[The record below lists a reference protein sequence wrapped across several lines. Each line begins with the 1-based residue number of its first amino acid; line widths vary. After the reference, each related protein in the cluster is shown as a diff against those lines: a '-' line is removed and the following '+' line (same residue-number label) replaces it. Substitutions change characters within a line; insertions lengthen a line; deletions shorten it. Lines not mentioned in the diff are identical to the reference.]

1 MFSFL
6 TLQICAWEQ
15 LMEFWLDNQSQLQM
29 HSRFG
34 TLPGRNCANSYH
46 ERRQAT
52 YNTLCYGE
60 QQDQGRE
67 SSDWTVPGSRVG
79 GALQEYTNWTD
90 PEPPDSSSP
99 NFPFILHRH
108 EQRHQDLGEY
118 RQHNPRDREWASHA
132 AARDYDRGFLRD
144 AWPKRWDQSQPAR
157 YNRDV
162 SAKRND
168 TSYRELE
175 AWAARY
181 SHSLPRRRRLEAELR
196 EAVHSQPERE
206 KLLTHPE
213 VQLQY
218 YQLNRSSRAHGLW
231 DKAGPLTTDP
241 NHMKGNIEYQSRV
254 LDKPPGYIGPPPYNR
269 PHKSPPVMHHCD
281 FGRQLVGKKQVDWSQ
296 PTLRK
301 SNVLLDLE
309 TKRKVEKDASKICP
323 GLEELE
329 FSKHERDALPGVG
342 STDAQKPEGILD
354 EEPQAVQTLDT
365 EKDEICKVI
374 EGRKFRLKKK
384 TGGMTIFCL
393 VSRLASPSESTSLP
407 VCTSQTSIQSTEIG
421 ELSKDRQ
428 VDNQVNKI
436 SDDVDFRANTLTE
449 QSDKKTPGCSG
460 KVMPKDDLP
469 DNVFLENSGFVSQS
483 VEPVLTRYPLWREP
497 GSSTKAETDSLNTN
511 CLKETKESILNQDE
525 SGDVRS
531 QSTDFEKNK
540 VDIAENS
547 EDMKGLL
554 VIDASCVVVKVEM
567 IPSPKKEQVHYM
579 DSTAHD
585 EGRTSESNSQVYQ
598 DVATDPSNESLQR
611 YEDPEAHLDPI
622 HLKKQEDKESGNS
635 LSGVQSSLVS
645 ERETLEE
652 RAERILGI
660 PLHDDE
666 QQTDDE
672 EPLIDLCKEE
682 QSEEA
687 EPPDSGQTVEDT
699 AEVLLVDKDDNR
711 KLLASEDNKDFTA
724 SQQPASTMTESDNT
738 ESQLETNNTS
748 TKNEMKKERRGEY
761 TCGEIENEEHLV
773 DLSNTYSL
781 SSDSSDSSI
790 QEGAGSELDAQS
802 VDLTPHSDASPPVF
816 PESPNS
822 PLSSTLSEE
831 CLPSPPPLEVLFLE
845 ADMES
850 GAEPKHSEDKMS
862 DSAENGSLV
871 TEMKE
876 VLPHLLNLQC
886 DNTFCVTEKEQ
897 TAVND
902 LSRAE
907 AKYEDLN
914 ISAQQLGCAQTEGA
928 TYANKDQDLQL
939 ADSNFSDPT
948 VETSEDNEEN
958 PRTCESEDY
967 SFLPKYD
974 LKDNV
979 LCKTEIDVILE
990 PSHRNPDL
998 TASPL
1003 KETTSNERDKFTQI
1017 QLNTSQNSQDECLDD
1032 TCPSSGEVLNKLL
1045 ISDISSSPQEPD
1057 RDRAPPSET
1066 ESTGCPLS
1074 IDITAAPDI
1083 VGNLSNYFYL
1093 DSCKESSQLTTFLSQ
1108 EEDVSPKF
1116 SPTSGQKR
1124 ESQYPKSL
1132 LDVVSR
1138 IRKHTAPD
1146 SESEEE
1152 EVSEQWDLSCLDVVA
1167 DTKSEKNFSDELQAV
1182 LKHNTG
1188 EADKESEG
1196 HAEEDT
1202 MSCSSHVSEG
1212 TITLGIEETTLSGD
1226 VKDEYVTVEQELR
1239 CSSEEK
1245 DETQLEE
1252 SEEEEDNINICGSSE
1267 ESPVEVDQEVSDVL
1281 S

>member
-1 MFSFL
+1 
-6 TLQICAWEQ
+6 
-15 LMEFWLDNQSQLQM
+15 MEFWLDHQGQSQM
-29 HSRFG
+29 YSRFG
-34 TLPGRNCANSYH
+34 TLPSRNCANNYH

-67 SSDWTVPGSRVG
+67 CSDWTVPGSRAG
-79 GALQEYTNWTD
+79 GALQGYTNWTD
-90 PEPPDSSSP
+90 REPPDSSSP

-118 RQHNPRDREWASHA
+118 RQHNPRDKEWAPHG

-144 AWPKRWDQSQPAR
+144 TWPKRWDQSQPSR

-162 SAKRND
+162 SAKRTD
-168 TSYRELE
+168 SSYRELE

-196 EAVHSQPERE
+196 EAVQGQSDRE

-218 YQLNRSSRAHGLW
+218 NQLNRSSRAHVLW
-231 DKAGPLTTDP
+231 DKAGPLCPTA
-241 NHMKGNIEYQSRV
+241 HMEGSTEYQSRV

-281 FGRQLVGKKQVDWSQ
+281 FGRRLVGKKQADWSQ

-301 SNVLLDLE
+301 SDVPLDLE

-329 FSKHERDALPGVG
+329 FSKHESDALQGVG
-342 STDAQKPEGILD
+342 SIDVQKPEGILD
-354 EEPQAVQTLDT
+354 EEPQAVQKSDM
-365 EKDEICKVI
+365 EKEEICKVI

-393 VSRLASPSESTSLP
+393 VSRIASPSETTSLP
-407 VCTSQTSIQSTEIG
+407 VCTSQTSVQSTEMG

-428 VDNQVNKI
+428 VGNQVNKI
-436 SDDVDFRANTLTE
+436 ADEVDFRAHTPTE
-449 QSDKKTPGCSG
+449 QSDKKTPECKE
-460 KVMPKDDLP
+460 KVMPKDDLANN
-469 DNVFLENSGFVSQS
+469 NVFLEKSGFVSQS

-497 GSSTKAETDSLNTN
+497 SSSTKAETESFNTN
-511 CLKETKESILNQDE
+511 CLKETKGSILNQDE
-525 SGDVRS
+525 GGDVRC
-531 QSTDFEKNK
+531 QSMVFEKK
-540 VDIAENS
+540 KLDIA

-554 VIDASCVVVKVEM
+554 VTDTSCVVVKVEV
-567 IPSPKKEQVHYM
+567 IPSPKKEQVYYL

-585 EGRTSESNSQVYQ
+585 ESRTSESNSQVYL
-598 DVATDPSNESLQR
+598 DVATDPSNEALQR
-611 YEDPEAHLDPI
+611 YEDPEADLDPI
-622 HLKKQEDKESGNS
+622 LLKKQEDKESGNS
-635 LSGVQSSLVS
+635 PSGVQSPLVS
-645 ERETLEE
+645 EREMLEK

-672 EPLIDLCKEE
+672 ELPIDLCKEE

-687 EPPDSGQTVEDT
+687 EPPDSGQTLEDT
-699 AEVLLVDKDDNR
+699 AEVLLVDKDYSR
-711 KLLASEDNKDFTA
+711 KLPTSEDDKDFAA
-724 SQQPASTMTESDNT
+724 SQQPANNVAEDENT

-748 TKNEMKKERRGEY
+748 TKNELNKERGGEF
-761 TCGEIENEEHLV
+761 TCGESENEEHLV
-773 DLSNTYSL
+773 ELSNTYSV
-781 SSDSSDSSI
+781 SSDSSI
-790 QEGAGSELDAQS
+790 QEGADSEPDAQS
-802 VDLTPHSDASPPVF
+802 ADPTPHSDASPPLF
-816 PESPNS
+816 PESPDS

-831 CLPSPPPLEVLFLE
+831 QLPSPPPLEVLLE
-845 ADMES
+845 ADVES
-850 GAEPKHSEDKMS
+850 GAEPKHSGDEMS
-862 DSAENGSLV
+862 DSAENVSLA
-871 TEMKE
+871 TEMKK
-876 VLPHLLNLQC
+876 VLPHLHNHQC

-897 TAVND
+897 TAEND
-902 LSRAE
+902 SSRAE

-914 ISAQQLGCAQTEGA
+914 IPTQTEGA

-948 VETSEDNEEN
+948 VHAEDNEEN
-958 PRTCESEDY
+958 PRNCESEDY
-967 SFLPKYD
+967 GLPKSD
-974 LKDNV
+974 LEENV
-979 LCKTEIDVILE
+979 LCKTEKDVTL
-990 PSHRNPDL
+990 NPDL
-998 TASPL
+998 TESPL
-1003 KETTSNERDKFTQI
+1003 KETSNERDEFTQT
-1017 QLNTSQNSQDECLDD
+1017 QLNNLQNSQDECPDD

-1045 ISDISSSPQEPD
+1045 TSDISSSPQDSD
-1057 RDRAPPSET
+1057 RDHTPLSKT
-1066 ESTGCPLS
+1066 EITGCPLS
-1074 IDITAAPDI
+1074 INITAAPDI
-1083 VGNLSNYFYL
+1083 VGNPSNSFYL
-1093 DSCKESSQLTTFLSQ
+1093 DSCEESSQLKTFLSQ

-1116 SPTSGQKR
+1116 SPSSAQKR
-1124 ESQYPKSL
+1124 ASQYPKSL

-1182 LKHNTG
+1182 LKHSTETG
-1188 EADKESEG
+1188 QADQYDKDPEG

-1202 MSCSSHVSEG
+1202 TSCSSHVSED
-1212 TITLGIEETTLSGD
+1212 TVTLGIEKTTLSGE
-1226 VKDEYVTVEQELR
+1226 VKEEYDTVNQELR

-1245 DETQLEE
+1245 DEIQLEE
-1252 SEEEEDNINICGSSE
+1252 SEEEEDNICGSSE
-1267 ESPVEVDQEVSDVL
+1267 ESPVEVDQEVSELVELD
-1281 S
+1281 

>member
-15 LMEFWLDNQSQLQM
+15 LMEFWLDNQGQSQM
-29 HSRFG
+29 YSRFG

-46 ERRQAT
+46 ERRQVT
-52 YNTLCYGE
+52 YNTLCYGG

-79 GALQEYTNWTD
+79 GALQEYINWTD

-196 EAVHSQPERE
+196 ETVQSQSERE

-218 YQLNRSSRAHGLW
+218 YQLNQSSRAHGLW

-241 NHMKGNIEYQSRV
+241 NHMKGNTEYQSRV

-281 FGRQLVGKKQVDWSQ
+281 FGRQLVGKKQADWSQ

-301 SNVLLDLE
+301 SDIPLDLE
-309 TKRKVEKDASKICP
+309 TKKKVKKDVNKICP

-329 FSKHERDALPGVG
+329 FSKHKRDALQGVC
-342 STDAQKPEGILD
+342 STDTQKPEGILD
-354 EEPQAVQTLDT
+354 EEPQAVQKPDT
-365 EKDEICKVI
+365 EKDESCKVI

-421 ELSKDRQ
+421 ELLKDR
-428 VDNQVNKI
+428 QVNKI
-436 SDDVDFRANTLTE
+436 SDDVDFSAHTLTK
-449 QSDKKTPGCSG
+449 QSKKKTPGCSG

-469 DNVFLENSGFVSQS
+469 NNIFMEKSGFVSQS
-483 VEPVLTRYPLWREP
+483 VEPVLTRYPLWKEP
-497 GSSTKAETDSLNTN
+497 SSSTKAETDSLNTN
-511 CLKETKESILNQDE
+511 CLKEATGSILNQDE
-525 SGDVRS
+525 GGDVRS

-540 VDIAENS
+540 VDIAEIT

-554 VIDASCVVVKVEM
+554 VIDTSCVVVKVEM
-567 IPSPKKEQVHYM
+567 IPSPRKEQVHYM

-598 DVATDPSNESLQR
+598 DAATDPSNESLQK
-611 YEDPEAHLDPI
+611 YEDPEADLDPM
-622 HLKKQEDKESGNS
+622 HFKKQEDKESGNS
-635 LSGVQSSLVS
+635 LSGMQSSLVS

-672 EPLIDLCKEE
+672 EPMIDLCKEE

-687 EPPDSGQTVEDT
+687 EPPDSGQTLDDT

-711 KLLASEDNKDFTA
+711 KHLSSEDNKDFTA
-724 SQQPASTMTESDNT
+724 SQQPANTMTESDNT

-748 TKNEMKKERRGEY
+748 TKNELKKERRGEF

-773 DLSNTYSL
+773 DLSNTYSF

-790 QEGAGSELDAQS
+790 QEGADSELDAQS
-802 VDLTPHSDASPPVF
+802 ADLTLHSDASPPRF
-816 PESPNS
+816 PETPDS
-822 PLSSTLSEE
+822 PLNSTLSEE
-831 CLPSPPPLEVLFLE
+831 HLPSPPPLEVLFLE

-850 GAEPKHSEDKMS
+850 GVEPKHSGDEMS

-876 VLPHLLNLQC
+876 VLPHLHSHQC

-897 TAVND
+897 TAEND
-902 LSRAE
+902 SSGTE
-907 AKYEDLN
+907 EKYEDLN
-914 ISAQQLGCAQTEGA
+914 ISGQQLRCAQTEGA
-928 TYANKDQDLQL
+928 NYANKDLQLQDLQL
-939 ADSNFSDPT
+939 ADNKFSDPS
-948 VETSEDNEEN
+948 VQIGEDNEEN

-979 LCKTEIDVILE
+979 LCKTEKDATLE
-990 PSHRNPDL
+990 SSQRNPDL
-998 TASPL
+998 TACPL
-1003 KETTSNERDKFTQI
+1003 KETKSNDRDKFTQI

-1074 IDITAAPDI
+1074 IDIIAAPDI
-1083 VGNLSNYFYL
+1083 VGNPSNYFYL
-1093 DSCKESSQLTTFLSQ
+1093 DSCKESSQLTAFLSQ
-1108 EEDVSPKF
+1108 EEDISPKF
-1116 SPTSGQKR
+1116 SPTSAQKR
-1124 ESQYPKSL
+1124 ASQYPKSL

-1152 EVSEQWDLSCLDVVA
+1152 EVSEQWDLSCLYVVA
-1167 DTKSEKNFSDELQAV
+1167 DTTFEKNFSDELQAV

-1188 EADKESEG
+1188 QADKEPEG

-1212 TITLGIEETTLSGD
+1212 TITLGIEETTLSD
-1226 VKDEYVTVEQELR
+1226 EVKKEYDAVEQELR

-1245 DETQLEE
+1245 DEIQLEE
-1252 SEEEEDNINICGSSE
+1252 SEEEDKINICGSSE

>member
-1 MFSFL
+1 MFSFVM
-6 TLQICAWEQ
+6 LQICAWQQ
-15 LMEFWLDNQSQLQM
+15 LMEFWLDNQGQSQM
-29 HSRFG
+29 YSRFG
-34 TLPGRNCANSYH
+34 TLPSRNCANNYH

-67 SSDWTVPGSRVG
+67 CSDWMVPGSRAG
-79 GALQEYTNWTD
+79 GALQGYTNWTD
-90 PEPPDSSSP
+90 PEPPDYSSP

-118 RQHNPRDREWASHA
+118 RQHNPRDREWVPHG
-132 AARDYDRGFLRD
+132 AARDYNRGFLRD
-144 AWPKRWDQSQPAR
+144 AWPKRWDQTQPSR

-162 SAKRND
+162 SAKRTD
-168 TSYRELE
+168 SSYRELE

-196 EAVHSQPERE
+196 EAVQGQSERE

-213 VQLQY
+213 VQLQCN
-218 YQLNRSSRAHGLW
+218 QLNRSSRAHGLW
-231 DKAGPLTTDP
+231 DKAGRLCPTA
-241 NHMKGNIEYQSRV
+241 HMEENTEYQSRV

-281 FGRQLVGKKQVDWSQ
+281 FGRRLVGKKQADWSQ

-301 SNVLLDLE
+301 SDVLLDLE

-329 FSKHERDALPGVG
+329 FSKHERDALQGVG
-342 STDAQKPEGILD
+342 SIDAQKPEGILD
-354 EEPQAVQTLDT
+354 EEPQAVQKSDM
-365 EKDEICKVI
+365 EKEEICKVI

-393 VSRLASPSESTSLP
+393 VSRIASPSETTSLP
-407 VCTSQTSIQSTEIG
+407 VYTSQTSVQITEME

-436 SDDVDFRANTLTE
+436 ADDVDFRPHTLTE
-449 QSDKKTPGCSG
+449 QSDKKTPECKE
-460 KVMPKDDLP
+460 KVMLKDDLP
-469 DNVFLENSGFVSQS
+469 NNNVFLEKSGFVSQS

-497 GSSTKAETDSLNTN
+497 SSSTKAEAETFNTN
-511 CLKETKESILNQDE
+511 SLKETKGSILNQDE
-525 SGDVRS
+525 GEDVRS
-531 QSTDFEKNK
+531 QSTVFENK
-540 VDIAENS
+540 KLDIAENT

-554 VIDASCVVVKVEM
+554 VIDTSCVVVKVEM
-567 IPSPKKEQVHYM
+567 IPSPKKEQVHYL

-598 DVATDPSNESLQR
+598 DVATGPSSEALQR
-611 YEDPEAHLDPI
+611 YEDPEADLDPI
-622 HLKKQEDKESGNS
+622 LLKKQEDKESGNS
-635 LSGVQSSLVS
+635 PSGVQSPLVS

-652 RAERILGI
+652 RAERILGV

-666 QQTDDE
+666 QQTEDE
-672 EPLIDLCKEE
+672 EPTIDQCKEE

-687 EPPDSGQTVEDT
+687 EPPDSGQTLEDT
-699 AEVLLVDKDDNR
+699 AEVLLVDKDDSR
-711 KLLASEDNKDFTA
+711 KLLTSEDDKDFTA
-724 SQQPASTMTESDNT
+724 SQQPANTMAEDDNT
-738 ESQLETNNTS
+738 ESQLESYNTS
-748 TKNEMKKERRGEY
+748 TKNEMNKERGGEF
-761 TCGEIENEEHLV
+761 TCGESENEEHLV
-773 DLSNTYSL
+773 DLSNTYSV
-781 SSDSSDSSI
+781 SSDSSI
-790 QEGAGSELDAQS
+790 QEGADSELDAQS
-802 VDLTPHSDASPPVF
+802 ADPSPHSDASPPLF

-831 CLPSPPPLEVLFLE
+831 QLPSPPPLEVLLE
-845 ADMES
+845 ADVES
-850 GAEPKHSEDKMS
+850 GAEPKQGGEEMS
-862 DSAENGSLV
+862 DSAENRSLV

-876 VLPHLLNLQC
+876 VLPHLHNHQC

-897 TAVND
+897 TAEND
-902 LSRAE
+902 SSRAE
-907 AKYEDLN
+907 AKYEGLN
-914 ISAQQLGCAQTEGA
+914 ISAQTEGA

-939 ADSNFSDPT
+939 DDSNFSDPT
-948 VETSEDNEEN
+948 VRTGEDNEEN
-958 PRTCESEDY
+958 PRTCKSEDY
-967 SFLPKYD
+967 GFLPKYNFE
-974 LKDNV
+974 DNV
-979 LCKTEIDVILE
+979 LCKTEKDGTL
-990 PSHRNPDL
+990 NPDL
-998 TASPL
+998 TASAL
-1003 KETTSNERDKFTQI
+1003 KETSNERDEFTQT
-1017 QLNTSQNSQDECLDD
+1017 QLNNLQISQDECPDD
-1032 TCPSSGEVLNKLL
+1032 TYPSSGEVLNKLL
-1045 ISDISSSPQEPD
+1045 TSDISTSPQEPD
-1057 RDRAPPSET
+1057 GDNTPLSKT
-1066 ESTGCPLS
+1066 EITGCPLS
-1074 IDITAAPDI
+1074 FDITATPDI
-1083 VGNLSNYFYL
+1083 VGHPSNSFYL
-1093 DSCKESSQLTTFLSQ
+1093 DSCEESSQLKTFLSQ

-1116 SPTSGQKR
+1116 SPSSAQKR
-1124 ESQYPKSL
+1124 ASQYPKSL

-1152 EVSEQWDLSCLDVVA
+1152 EVSEQWDPSCLDVVA

-1182 LKHNTG
+1182 LKHSTETG
-1188 EADKESEG
+1188 QADQDDKDPEG

-1202 MSCSSHVSEG
+1202 MSCSSHVSED
-1212 TITLGIEETTLSGD
+1212 TVTLGIEETTLPGE
-1226 VKDEYVTVEQELR
+1226 VKEEYDAVEQGPR

-1245 DETQLEE
+1245 DEIQLEE
-1252 SEEEEDNINICGSSE
+1252 SEEEDNVNICGSNE